1 MTMSGL
7 RQDLRYTLRL
17 FARNPGTTAVA
28 VLSLALAIGP
38 NSMLFSVVDRMFLRP
53 STVEGIENV
62 FFVYLKTAQ
71 SDVWRN
77 PTYADLSQYQ
87 SALDGLADCI
97 AASGHGAIL
106 GGGAG
111 ASEAVGQSAVS
122 GNYFTVFGSRAALGR
137 TLVESDQRYQ
147 GEPPVY
153 LSNSL
158 WQRRFSSDPDIVRK
172 KIIIGFQPYRV
183 VGVAPPDFRPPIQS
197 LVPGDIWTPLTAED
211 PRFRAKL
218 AVTLSVRLRPG
229 VHREQVEAALTSV
242 ASATP
247 GNHRVSA
254 VLRAAADRGRIILGT
269 LILALVSLVLLIAC
283 ANVAGVLLAQG
294 EARRREFAM
303 RLALG
308 ADRSRLLRQLL
319 VETLLLSSVASA
331 LGLLLSEWLL
341 SLIPALTPS
350 LPMRIDLGLRID
362 GRVLT
367 YTLLLSFITTLAA
380 GLLPALRFSR
390 PELMAALKGEPGVLS
405 RSWFRGTLIVGQ
417 IAFAQFLLAGTGL
430 LVRTYLQVERIRPG
444 FDPDRQVLFA
454 IVIPNNAR
462 AFTEYFAEYSGLQN
476 QLRAL
481 PGVRRVTVVQNA
493 PLSGSGGAPHQFTIP
508 GLADPIG
515 IPGNAAGPEYL
526 TAIGSR
532 ILRGH
537 DFTASESDSAAI
549 VNEQM
554 ARRYWGDP
562 GAALGRFFQLDGR
575 RRQVVGVV
583 ETGKYNMLLED
594 ASPYFYSFTRTAESI
609 VIEAA
614 PGQTA
619 AALAPAVRE
628 IVRRKAPGLTVMS
641 LNTLQQQMT
650 LPLFAWRATSGLFGV
665 SALLGIF
672 LSAVGLYGM
681 VSHSVTRRTH
691 EIGVRMALG
700 ARPGDVWKLVLGQGF
715 FMVAGG
721 AVVGTAAAV
730 GARLVANTLY
740 HVSPADPIAISS
752 ALLAVALVAFLALQ
766 LPARRATRVDPMTV
780 LRD

>member
-1 MTMSGL
+1 MSGL
-7 RQDLRYTLRL
+7 LQDLRYALRL
-17 FARNPGTTAVA
+17 FGRNPGTTAVA

-53 STVEGIENV
+53 TTVEGIENV
-62 FFVYLKTAQ
+62 YFVYLKTAQ
-71 SDVWRN
+71 AGVYQN
-77 PTYADLSQYQ
+77 PTYADLPQYQ

-97 AASGHGAIL
+97 AQSGHGAIV

-111 ASEAVGQSAVS
+111 APEVVGQSAVS
-122 GNYFTVFGSRAALGR
+122 GNYFTALGSRAALGR
-137 TLVESDQRYQ
+137 TLVEFDQRYE
-147 GEPPVY
+147 GAPPAY
-153 LSNSL
+153 ISNSL
-158 WQRRFSSDPDIVRK
+158 WQRRYSSDPDIVGK
-172 KIIIGFQPYRV
+172 NIIISYQLHRV
-183 VGVAPPDFRPPIQS
+183 VGVAPPDYRPPIQS
-197 LVPGDIWTPLTAED
+197 LIGGDIWTPLTAED

-218 AVTLSVRLRPG
+218 TVSLTVRLRPG
-229 VHREQVEAALTSV
+229 VHREQVEAALTSL
-242 ASATP
+242 ASAEP
-247 GNHRVSA
+247 RNHDVAA
-254 VLRAAADRGRIILGT
+254 VLRATADRGRMIVGAF
-269 LILALVSLVLLIAC
+269 ILALVSMVLLIAC

-308 ADRSRLLRQLL
+308 ADRARLLRQLL
-319 VETLLLSSVASA
+319 VETLLLSSIASA
-331 LGLLLSEWLL
+331 LGLVLSEWLL

-362 GRVLT
+362 GRVLA

-390 PELMAALKGEPGVLS
+390 PELIPALKGEPGVLS

-417 IAFAQFLLAGTGL
+417 IAFAQFLLLGTGL

-444 FDPDRQVLFA
+444 FDPDRQILFA
-454 IVIPNNAR
+454 IMIPNSSQALTDH
-462 AFTEYFAEYSGLQN
+462 FGLQE
-476 QLRAL
+476 QLQDELRAI
-481 PGVRRVTVVQNA
+481 PGVRRVSVVQNP
-493 PLSGSGGAPHQFTIP
+493 PLSGDGGVPRQLTIP
-508 GLADPIG
+508 GLPDPVG
-515 IPGNAAGPEYL
+515 VQGNGSGPEYL

-537 DFTASESDSAAI
+537 DFTAAETDSSVI

-554 ARRYWGDP
+554 ARRYWGEP
-562 GAALGRFFQLDGR
+562 ANALGRFFQFDGR
-575 RRQVVGVV
+575 QSQVVGVV
-583 ETGKYNMLLED
+583 ETGKYNTLIED
-594 ASPYFYSFTRTAESI
+594 ALPYFYYFTRSTNFV

-628 IVRRKAPGLTVMS
+628 TVRRKAPGLTINS
-641 LNTLQQQMT
+641 LNTLQQQMSI
-650 LPLFAWRATSGLFGV
+650 PLFAWRSSSGLFGV

-672 LSAVGLYGM
+672 LSAVGLYGV

-691 EIGVRMALG
+691 EIGIRMALG
-700 ARPGDVWKLVLGQGF
+700 ARPGDVRKLVFSHGF
-715 FMVAGG
+715 VMVAGG

-730 GARLVANTLY
+730 LAARVVARALY
-740 HVSPADPIAISS
+740 HVSPADPVAICS
-752 ALLAVALVAFLALQ
+752 ALLAVALVAFLALH